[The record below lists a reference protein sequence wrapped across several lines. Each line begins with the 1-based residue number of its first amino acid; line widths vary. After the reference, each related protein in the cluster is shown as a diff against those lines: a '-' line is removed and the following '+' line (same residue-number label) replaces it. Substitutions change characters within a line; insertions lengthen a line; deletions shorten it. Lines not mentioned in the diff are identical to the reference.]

1 MKSKVNRFKHL
12 IYVWILIFC
21 IDSITILHHVTHN
34 VPIDTL
40 AIIMIMSLLYV
51 SIMTIIALCAIIR
64 LWIKSRKLLPDSK
77 IHHGSLLQQNR
88 ETSSNV

>member
-1 MKSKVNRFKHL
+1 M
-12 IYVWILIFC
+12 FC
-21 IDSITILHHVTHN
+21 IDSITILHHIKYDI
-34 VPIDTL
+34 PIDTL
-40 AIIMIMSLLYV
+40 AIIMIMSLLYI

-64 LWIKSRKLLPDSK
+64 LWIKSRKLLSDSK